1 MTIPPSSFARL
12 AARAL
17 LAAALGLQALR
28 AADPDPSASPAPGP
42 DRGSPSLPFP
52 LSSVVGD
59 DYRLQPFDLVVFE
72 IFDEPEVGTA
82 QRVSAGGDLRLPMIG
97 SVNLR
102 GLSVREAEEQL
113 ESLYRTSGFYKSPQV
128 ILYVAQHTER
138 AISVIGQ
145 VNRPDRIEIP
155 VGTEEMGLAQAV
167 AITGGLTRIARSS
180 AVQVSRIGP
189 NGKEERF
196 TVDLDAYLNA
206 EKSGHATDFKL
217 KPDDVVFVPER
228 TI

>member
-1 MTIPPSSFARL
+1 MTIPAPSFARF
-12 AARAL
+12 
-17 LAAALGLQALR
+17 AALALFTAALVPQVLR
-28 AADPDPSASPAPGP
+28 AADTDSSASSAPGA
-42 DRGSPSLPFP
+42 DRGSTSLPFP

-72 IFDEPEVGTA
+72 IFNEPEVGTA
-82 QRVSAGGDLRLPMIG
+82 QRVSAGVDLRLPMIG

-113 ESLYRTSGFYKSPQV
+113 ESLYRTGGYYKDPQV

-138 AISVIGQ
+138 TISVIGQ
-145 VNRPDRIEIP
+145 VNRPDRIEMP
-155 VGTEEMGLAQAV
+155 VGTDDMGLAQAV
-167 AITGGLTRIARSS
+167 AMTGGLTRIARSNS
-180 AVQVSRIGP
+180 VQVSRIGP
-189 NGKEERF
+189 DGKEERF

-206 EKSGHATDFKL
+206 EKSGHGTDFRL